1 MLIFMADPIS
11 VISLLAIGAHSAR
24 KLCSLIEGIR
34 DAPRDI
40 QNISDD
46 SKSICDILCT
56 LNEFLEENKA
66 SELPTEITQSLHVPL
81 ENTCRAADK
90 LVDKIRPLAK
100 EDDESKRSK
109 WVAGVRWS
117 LSQKDVKQLGE
128 QLSNGKSTLSMTLA
142 VVNV

>member
-1 MLIFMADPIS
+1 MADPASI
-11 VISLLAIGAHSAR
+11 IGLLAIGVHSAN
-24 KLCSLIEGIR
+24 KLRTLVEGIR
-34 DAPRDI
+34 EAPREI

-46 SKSICDILCT
+46 SRSICDILCT
-56 LNEFLEENKA
+56 LNEFLEENRD

-90 LVDKIRPLAK
+90 LVDKIKPLAK
-100 EDDESKRSK
+100 EEGESKTSK

-117 LSQKDVKQLGE
+117 FSQKDVKQLGE
-128 QLSNGKSTLSMTLA
+128 HLSNGKSTLSMTLA

>member
-1 MLIFMADPIS
+1 MADPVS

-24 KLCSLIEGIR
+24 KLSSLIESIR
-34 DAPRDI
+34 NAPQDI

-46 SKSICDILCT
+46 AKAICGILCT
-56 LNEFLEENKA
+56 LNEFLEGSKA

-81 ENTCRAADK
+81 KNTCSAADK
-90 LVDKIRPLAK
+90 LVDRIRPLAK
-100 EDDESKRSK
+100 EEDESKTSK
-109 WVAGVRWS
+109 WVAGVKWS
-117 LSQKDVKQLGE
+117 FSQKDVKQLGE